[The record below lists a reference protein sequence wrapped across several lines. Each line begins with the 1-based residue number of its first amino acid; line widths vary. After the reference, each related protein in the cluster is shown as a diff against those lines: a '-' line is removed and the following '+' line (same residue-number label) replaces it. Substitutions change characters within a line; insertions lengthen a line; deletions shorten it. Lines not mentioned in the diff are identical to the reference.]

1 MYTLFVGRFTSCT
14 QSNLSTIGSMMNG
27 PISTVRNG
35 SFDAAAGPTVRA
47 ELPGLL
53 TVAEVAAELRFKK
66 VDSVLALIACG
77 TLRAID
83 VSRPRSKK
91 PRWRIR
97 RDDLETFLWSRTKSP
112 TPAGRRPRRVD
123 PDVTEYCT

>member
-1 MYTLFVGRFTSCT
+1 MK
-14 QSNLSTIGSMMNG
+14 G
-27 PISTVRNG
+27 PISIVRNG
-35 SFDAAAGPTVRA
+35 LVNAAAGPTLRA
-47 ELPGLL
+47 DLPGLL

-77 TLRAID
+77 ALRAID
-83 VSRPRSKK
+83 VSKPRSKK
-91 PRWRIR
+91 KRWRIR

-123 PDVTEYCT
+123 PQVTEYCT